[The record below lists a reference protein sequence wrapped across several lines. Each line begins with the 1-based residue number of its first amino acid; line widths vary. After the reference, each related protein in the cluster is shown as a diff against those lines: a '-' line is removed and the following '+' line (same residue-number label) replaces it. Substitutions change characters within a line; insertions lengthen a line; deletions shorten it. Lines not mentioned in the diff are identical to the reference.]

1 MAAGVRARRSARPSG
16 GDAIAHRWHQGE
28 RPLTSIRHRRAESAR
43 THAPGSNNL
52 SKPNPDVDRIVEEL
66 MGRDLTKA
74 ERMACLR
81 ELAKS
86 GDDVP
91 DDLMDEALRKL
102 MERITE

>member
-1 MAAGVRARRSARPSG
+1 M
-16 GDAIAHRWHQGE
+16 
-28 RPLTSIRHRRAESAR
+28 R

-52 SKPNPDVDRIVEEL
+52 SKPKSDVDRIVEEL

-86 GDDVP
+86 GDEVP